1 MTGITGI
8 IAFIELVW
16 IAMTSLKMLT
26 NVNIKS
32 YIDAKMLGNVGIK
45 SYIDAKKWNL
55 LPEKTWT
62 KNQLKLLFFAM
73 IVKLKLLFYTGAK
86 SLLYQ
91 VIHWFSR
98 RNNTQF

>member
-16 IAMTSLKMLT
+16 IKMTLL
-26 NVNIKS
+26 
-32 YIDAKMLGNVGIK
+32 KMLGNVGIK
-45 SYIDAKKWNL
+45 KQENARVKMLDWFTL
-55 LPEKTWT
+55 LPVI
-62 KNQLKLLFFAM
+62 LAM

-91 VIHWFSR
+91 AIHWFSKS
-98 RNNTQF
+98 NNTQF

>member
-16 IAMTSLKMLT
+16 IKMTLL
-26 NVNIKS
+26 
-32 YIDAKMLGNVGIK
+32 KMLGNVGIK
-45 SYIDAKKWNL
+45 KQENARVKMLDWFTL
-55 LPEKTWT
+55 LPVI
-62 KNQLKLLFFAM
+62 LAM
-73 IVKLKLLFYTGAK
+73 VVKLKLLFYTGVK
-86 SLLYQ
+86 RLLHQ